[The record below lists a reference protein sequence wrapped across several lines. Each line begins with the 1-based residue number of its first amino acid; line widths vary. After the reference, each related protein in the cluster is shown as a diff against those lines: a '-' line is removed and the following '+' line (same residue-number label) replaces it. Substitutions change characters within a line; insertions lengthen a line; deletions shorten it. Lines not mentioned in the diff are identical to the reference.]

1 MDNCCFNRPFDDQG
15 QVKIRIETEAVLYIQ
30 QKLIEDKIDL
40 VWSYMLDYENNF
52 NPFPE
57 RRISIESWKEY
68 SQIDIKESNE
78 LLEYAKELFESGI
91 KAKDALHIASA
102 VTANCKYFITTDED
116 IIKKLINY
124 KKIKIINPA
133 ELIIK
138 ENV

>member
-78 LLEYAKELFESGI
+78 LLNYAKELFESGI

-102 VTANCKYFITTDED
+102 VTANCEYFITTDED

-124 KKIKIINPA
+124 KKIKIINPT

-138 ENV
+138 ENI

>member
-30 QKLIEDKIDL
+30 RKLIEDKIDL

-78 LLEYAKELFESGI
+78 LLNYAKELFESGI

-102 VTANCKYFITTDED
+102 VTANCEYFIITDED

-124 KKIKIINPA
+124 KKIRIINPA